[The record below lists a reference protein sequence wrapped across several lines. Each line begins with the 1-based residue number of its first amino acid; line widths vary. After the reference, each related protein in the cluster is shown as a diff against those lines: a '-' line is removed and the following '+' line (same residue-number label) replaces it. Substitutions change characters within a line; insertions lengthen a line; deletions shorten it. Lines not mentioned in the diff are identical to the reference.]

1 MPDNYFKG
9 KYMDGTFANGE
20 GPVAGLKPNMEGEN
34 SGLISGGEG
43 GGKNLKGVDGPNTF
57 APATGDDG
65 LFDLHS
71 KSYAGPQNMQPANH
85 GVSNPF
91 DINKG

>member
-1 MPDNYFKG
+1 MADNKFKG

-20 GPVAGLKPNMEGEN
+20 GPVAGLTPNMEKEN

-43 GGKNLKGVDGPNTF
+43 GGKNLQTVSGPTTF
-57 APATGDDG
+57 TPASGDDG
-65 LFDLHS
+65 LFSLRG
-71 KSYAGPQNMQPANH
+71 KNYAGPQNWVPENK